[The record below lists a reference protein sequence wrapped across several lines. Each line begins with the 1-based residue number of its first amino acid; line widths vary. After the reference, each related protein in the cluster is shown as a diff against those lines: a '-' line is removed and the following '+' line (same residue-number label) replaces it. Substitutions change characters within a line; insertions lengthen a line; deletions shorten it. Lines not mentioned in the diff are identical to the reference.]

1 MNVTQLTFADGK
13 ATTGSSKPSAPSQD
27 FINRLQS
34 RLESLN
40 EQIIKLS
47 ALAAKAN
54 DEELQEK
61 YWSAAQE
68 VSREARELRKYLE
81 SIQQNS

>member
-1 MNVTQLTFADGK
+1 MNATLLTFADGK
-13 ATTGSSKPSAPSQD
+13 ATTGGLKPSAPSQD

-68 VSREARELRKYLE
+68 VSRQARELRKYLD